1 MPRGKAT
8 TIGFL
13 GAAVGAI
20 IVCLGY
26 TAFYFELPLPNGS
39 TAQILD
45 VFDYVTNSVLMPI
58 IALISC
64 ILFGWVLKPSWVT
77 DEAELDGQKFYF
89 KRMFFALIRYVAPIL
104 LVILLIQSA
113 LGL

>member
-1 MPRGKAT
+1 
-8 TIGFL
+8 
-13 GAAVGAI
+13 
-20 IVCLGY
+20 
-26 TAFYFELPLPNGS
+26 
-39 TAQILD
+39 
-45 VFDYVTNSVLMPI
+45 MPI

-77 DEAELDGQKFYF
+77 DEGEADGQKFYF